1 MKNKSFIK
9 SIILKS
15 NMKAVDTKEKIMDPL
30 YLTFN
35 NHKYEREYSNR
46 ISDRVKEGNILLSL
60 VNVIFS
66 SILLIFFIC
75 LVVEVN
81 NIYSQLNLKL
91 RKLRYEDRKHIIK
104 AGVPKYYSSYVL
116 VNETAEEGNITE
128 YILPKEDYSYIVRQY
143 LFAQGCLPVILGIFA
158 IHSIILGISIL
169 VKKDNYHNVIAF
181 INYGFFGMNFHI
193 ISGILRSFFA
203 LTSDPIFFIV
213 AIQLFFRII
222 IIFRLRMKWFGV
234 MIVTMMSI
242 LFQWGGFLSFHYK
255 PHLTIVY
262 YFSVDTLI
270 QISSV
275 VLAYNC
281 EYNSKYEFFLLRRL
295 NFEKEYL
302 VNFLYYMGQG
312 FFTYSNKKIIFVNE
326 YMRKIINNYELL
338 NSESSINNYRPH
350 LQMDLNSSLDEN
362 SKFVQSPFLSG
373 AAPNTSKFILERIFD
388 NLCEVNFD
396 LPNEVHEIFSL
407 KETSV
412 TVSSSLNSKFSIE
425 RFFQVI
431 RSLDQFKNFT
441 YVGKVRFKN
450 RVDIKYNFEEILN
463 KQYEILCR
471 VIVHDNTDEFLE
483 IIFSDVSNVIKME
496 REKTISSCRSMYL
509 SKIAHEFKNPIASL
523 IEISTRINE
532 DANNIN
538 TLTIQ
543 NICCLSDYSINICKI
558 MNRFLNDFTIFTS
571 LRISCKSCYRFKE
584 CSICS
589 VKFLCKRCN
598 ICNHCE
604 KENEIIFEYKKYIY
618 DFLETFKC
626 LNNYEGKKHTF
637 ILDINTNLEYV
648 KSNRELFQSILYNLL
663 FHSYKWKNKSEIK
676 IKIDQLENEN
686 IQFEI
691 FNSGMEVN
699 RQFIDNLNSMK
710 LKFEDNS
717 EESSDEIN
725 SDRFNKYFKLYI
737 SFCLARKIG
746 SFLKIE
752 TNKLGTKFSFI
763 VKSNKSQVEIR
774 NFMTITSECYESVRK
789 NSLLSLGS
797 NFQKTFEGRNL

>member
-1 MKNKSFIK
+1 
-9 SIILKS
+9 
-15 NMKAVDTKEKIMDPL
+15 MKALDPKEKIMDSL
-30 YLTFN
+30 YLRFN
-35 NHKYEREYSNR
+35 NHKYEREYSHK

-60 VNVIFS
+60 VNVVFS

-81 NIYSQLNLKL
+81 NVYSQLNLKL
-91 RKLRYEDRKHIIK
+91 RKLRYEDRVHIK
-104 AGVPKYYSSYVL
+104 EGGVPKYYSSYVL
-116 VNETAEEGNITE
+116 VNETAEEGNVTE
-128 YILPKEDYSYIVRQY
+128 YIFPKEDYSYIVRQY
-143 LFAQGCLPVILGIFA
+143 LFAQGCLPVMLGIFA
-158 IHSIILGISIL
+158 IHSIILGVSIM
-169 VKKDNYHNVIAF
+169 VKRDHYQNIIAF
-181 INYGFFGMNFHI
+181 VNYGFFGMNFHI

-234 MIVTMMSI
+234 MIITMMSI
-242 LFQWGGFLSFHYK
+242 LFQWGMFLSFHYK
-255 PHLTIVY
+255 AHLTIVY

-275 VLAYNC
+275 VLAYYF

-312 FFTYSNKKIIFVNE
+312 FFTYSNKKIIFINE

-338 NSESSINNYRPH
+338 NSGTTLNNYRPP
-350 LQMDLNSSLDEN
+350 LQMDLNCSLDEN
-362 SKFVQSPFLSG
+362 SKFVHSPFLSG
-373 AAPNTSKFILERIFD
+373 GTPNTSKFILERIFD

-396 LPNEVHEIFSL
+396 LPNEVHEIFSI
-407 KETSV
+407 KEFSGTG
-412 TVSSSLNSKFSIE
+412 SSSQSSTFSIDK
-425 RFFQVI
+425 FFHVV
-431 RSLDQFKNFT
+431 RNLEQFKNFT

-450 RVDIKYNFEEILN
+450 RVNIKYNFEEILN

-483 IIFSDVSNVIKME
+483 FIFSDVSNVIKME

-509 SKIAHEFKNPIASL
+509 SKIAHEFKNPITSL

-538 TLTIQ
+538 TQTMH
-543 NICCLSDYSINICKI
+543 NISSMSDYSINICKI

-571 LRISCKSCYRFKE
+571 LKMPCKNCYRFKE

-589 VKFLCKRCN
+589 VRFLCKRCN
-598 ICNHCE
+598 ICYHCE
-604 KENEIIFEYKKYIY
+604 KDNEIVFDFKKYIY
-618 DFLETFKC
+618 DFLETFKS
-626 LNNYEGKKHTF
+626 LNNYEGKRHTF
-637 ILDINTNLEYV
+637 SLDINTNLDYV

-663 FHSYKWKNKSEIK
+663 FHAYKWKSRSEIK
-676 IKIDQLENEN
+676 VKIDQLENDN

-710 LKFEDNS
+710 MKFEDNS
-717 EESSDEIN
+717 DESSEEIN

-752 TNKLGTKFSFI
+752 TNKFGTKFSFI
-763 VKSNKSQVEIR
+763 VKSNKCQMEIR
-774 NFMTITSECYESVRK
+774 NFMTITSEFYESVRK
-789 NSLLSLGS
+789 SSVFSGVS
-797 NFQKTFEGRNL
+797 NFQKTGEGKIN